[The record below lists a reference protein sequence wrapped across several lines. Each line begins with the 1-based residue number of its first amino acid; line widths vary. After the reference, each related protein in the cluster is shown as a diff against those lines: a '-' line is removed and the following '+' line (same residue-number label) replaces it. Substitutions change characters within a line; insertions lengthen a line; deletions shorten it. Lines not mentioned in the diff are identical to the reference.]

1 MVGSVT
7 MLLHN
12 PREQAMSNSDTSM
25 QISLSGSIPPENA
38 TGRISGFRQRMEP
51 VPGFEPPPHEGEN
64 LCPLPNCS
72 QEDINEYRSA
82 GVLLKA
88 LAAEAKAWSERLP
101 PEYRPAILALLHG
114 NLQMEVR
121 TLTQVSF
128 DGIRLE
134 GLLDGNPCSVLA
146 HQDTVQLMCYAERI
160 DENAADD
167 EPQRPI
173 GFIWPDRNESI

>member
-1 MVGSVT
+1 M
-7 MLLHN
+7 
-12 PREQAMSNSDTSM
+12 SDTNDGEL
-25 QISLSGSIPPENA
+25 QISLEGSIPPVASANEQGKA
-38 TGRISGFRQRMEP
+38 GEFRQKMVS
-51 VPGFEPPPHEGEN
+51 VPGFQPPTELQGN

-72 QEDINEYRSA
+72 QEDINEFRSA

-88 LAAEAKAWSERLP
+88 LAAEARAWSEKLP
-101 PEYRPAILALLHG
+101 SDYRPAIVALLHG

-134 GLLDGNPCSVLA
+134 GMMDGNPCSVLA

-160 DENAADD
+160 DEAD
-167 EPQRPI
+167 EEAESHRPI
-173 GFIWPDRNESI
+173 GFIWPDHNEKI

>member
-1 MVGSVT
+1 
-7 MLLHN
+7 
-12 PREQAMSNSDTSM
+12 MSNNDNTM
-25 QISLSGSIPPENA
+25 QISLSGSIPPENPA
-38 TGRISGFRQRMEP
+38 TGRVSEFRQKMVP
-51 VPGFEPPPHEGEN
+51 VPGFEPPLEVAEN

-72 QEDINEYRSA
+72 QEDINEFRSA

-88 LAAEAKAWSERLP
+88 LAAEAKAWGERLP
-101 PEYRPAILALLHG
+101 PDYRPAILALLQG

-146 HQDTVQLMCYAERI
+146 HQNTVQLMCYAELI
-160 DENAADD
+160 DELAEEDL
-167 EPQRPI
+167 PHRPI
-173 GFIWPDRNESI
+173 GFIWPDHNESI

>member
-1 MVGSVT
+1 MSSNGST
-7 MLLHN
+7 
-12 PREQAMSNSDTSM
+12 M
-25 QISLSGSIPPENA
+25 QISLSGSIPPADQGN
-38 TGRISGFRQRMEP
+38 GRVRSSEFRQKMVP
-51 VPGFEPPPHEGEN
+51 VPGFEPPTEITEN

-72 QEDINEYRSA
+72 QEDLNEFRSA

-160 DENAADD
+160 DEAED
-167 EPQRPI
+167 EELPHRPI
-173 GFIWPDRNESI
+173 GFIWPDHNESI